1 MSLAIRRDLQEAD
14 SAVAETDGE
23 EFVADCQAQRYG
35 VCRAVA
41 PATFAA
47 GEVAYLDLTID
58 QHQCDPLS
66 AGQRREGAD
75 LGGQGRAPERA
86 AALQVVAGQA
96 LGTVGVMRRV
106 VDLGVEQQ
114 AIAQQAAVQVVEVL
128 RVALQA

>member
-1 MSLAIRRDLQEAD
+1 MSWPSAATCRGAD

-58 QHQCDPLS
+58 QRQLDPLS

-75 LGGQGRAPERA
+75 LGGQGRAPRCRGSPGRR
-86 AALQVVAGQA
+86 GQA